1 MSSEL
6 KVQYSGTSS
15 VVMLANP
22 TISETA
28 ARFEQDG
35 YLILDRNF
43 FESEIAPVSEE
54 IDRII
59 AGERTYIPDR
69 DLVWE
74 PNQETRQLRNAFRLH
89 LYNPLFLDFA
99 KSKKLT
105 AILGELLGHPLRLYG
120 SQLFAK
126 PARVGTIVPKHQD
139 MPYWPFDPPELI
151 TAWVALDD
159 SNKENGCVRFFR
171 GSHKLGMLPH
181 TPSNVTGN
189 SLGLI
194 EHPEVNALPEDLIE
208 VKRGSVVLHHS
219 LTVHYS
225 EPNLSDRARRGLVYV
240 YMSPRVKL
248 IDPERMKGPAIFPE
262 VE

>member
-1 MSSEL
+1 MMSNCVVSE
-6 KVQYSGTSS
+6 V
-15 VVMLANP
+15 
-22 TISETA
+22 A

-35 YLILDRNF
+35 YLILDRVF
-43 FESEIAPVSEE
+43 SEGEIAPVSDE
-54 IDRII
+54 IDAII
-59 AGERTYIPDR
+59 AGERGYIPER

-74 PNQETRQLRNAFRLH
+74 PDQSPRQLRNAFRLA

-99 KSKKLT
+99 KSPKLT
-105 AILGELLGHPLRLYG
+105 GILSELLGDPLRLYG

-159 SNKENGCVRFFR
+159 STKENGCVRFFA

-181 TPSNVTGN
+181 SPSNVPGN

-194 EHPEVNALPEDLIE
+194 DHPDVNALPEHAIE
-208 VKRGSVVLHHS
+208 VRRGSVVLHHS

-240 YMSPRVKL
+240 YMSPQVRL
-248 IDPERMKGPAIFPE
+248 IDPSRMKGPAIFPE
-262 VE
+262 VT

>member
-1 MSSEL
+1 M
-6 KVQYSGTSS
+6 GTIHQ
-15 VVMLANP
+15 V
-22 TISETA
+22 TEA
-28 ARFEQDG
+28 ATRFEEDG
-35 YLILDRNF
+35 YLILDRIL
-43 FESEIAPVSEE
+43 SEADIGPVSDE

-74 PNQETRQLRNAFRLH
+74 PTQNTRELRNAFRLH
-89 LYNPLFLDFA
+89 IYNPFFLQFA
-99 KSKKLT
+99 KSPKLT
-105 AILGELLGHPLRLYG
+105 GILGELLGHPLRLYG

-126 PARVGTIVPKHQD
+126 PARVGTVVPKHQD
-139 MPYWPFDPPELI
+139 MPYWPFHPPEMI

-159 SNKENGCVRFFR
+159 SNQENGCVRFFR

-181 TPSNVTGN
+181 AQSNVSGN
-189 SLGLI
+189 SLGLVD
-194 EHPEVNALPEDLIE
+194 HPAVNALPEDAIE

-225 EPNLSDRARRGLVYV
+225 EPNLSDHARRGLVYV
-240 YMSPRVKL
+240 YMSPNVQVT
-248 IDPERMKGPAIFPE
+248 DPERLKGPALFPE